1 MQPHVHARWHM
12 WFVRLAA
19 VGVFLRLGR
28 AERLRGSEEGM
39 KRERKRGRRSGEG
52 EEGEGGA
59 AVCGDRLGEGRGEEE
74 RGRETPSLAPSLLVS
89 CSNRAAV

>member
-12 WFVRLAA
+12 WFARLAA

-39 KRERKRGRRSGEG
+39 KAERKRGRRG
-52 EEGEGGA
+52 
-59 AVCGDRLGEGRGEEE
+59 GRGSGG
-74 RGRETPSLAPSLLVS
+74 GREELQ
-89 CSNRAAV
+89 CAVTD